1 VLLSEALLEGQ
12 WRRRAAQGIMKE
24 MIEEDRRTGRGLLAS
39 DFIESKTGDV
49 TQRAERST
57 PIGR

>member
-1 VLLSEALLEGQ
+1 
-12 WRRRAAQGIMKE
+12 MKE